1 MTSPGDRRTLPEKR
15 QEFVKTETAGDISS
29 GKAPLRLQKFLA
41 HCGLCSRRRAEEY
54 IAAGRVTVD
63 GVVVTTPG
71 SQVDPAVHRV
81 TCDGRLISLPEQKLY
96 FLLNKPLGYVTTVN
110 DPQGRPTVVSLL
122 KDVAARLFPVGRLD
136 LDTEGALLLTNDG
149 ALAQK
154 IQHPSHG
161 VNKTYEA
168 LVAGYP
174 TAKSVKRLADG
185 ILLEGKKTSP
195 ATLRP
200 VARYGRNTL
209 MEITIHEG
217 RKRQVR
223 NMFREIGHPVLH
235 LRRTAYGKL
244 TVSDLGSGEFRQL
257 NPADLKKIFL

>member
-1 MTSPGDRRTLPEKR
+1 MTSPGDRRTSPGKR
-15 QEFVKTETAGDISS
+15 QAQVETEKAGEITS
-29 GKAPLRLQKFLA
+29 GEAPLRLHKFLA
-41 HCGLCSRRRAEEY
+41 HSGLCSRRRAEEY
-54 IAAGRVTVD
+54 IAAGRVRVD

-71 SQVDPAVHRV
+71 SQVDPAGQRV
-81 TCDGRLISLPEQKLY
+81 TCDGRLISLVEQKLY
-96 FLLNKPLGYVTTVN
+96 FLLNKPPGYVTTVY

-161 VNKTYEA
+161 VNKTYQA
-168 LVAGYP
+168 LVDGYP

-185 ILLEGKKTSP
+185 ILLEGKMTSP
-195 ATLRP
+195 AKLRP
-200 VARYGRNTL
+200 VARQGRNTL

-217 RKRQVR
+217 RKRQVK
-223 NMFREIGHPVLH
+223 NMFREIGHPVVH

-244 TVSDLGSGEFRQL
+244 TVSGLGSGQFRQL
-257 NPADLKKIFL
+257 NSADLKKIFL

>member
-1 MTSPGDRRTLPEKR
+1 MTSPGDRRTSPGKR
-15 QEFVKTETAGDISS
+15 QAQVETEKAGDINS
-29 GKAPLRLQKFLA
+29 GEAPLRLHKFLA
-41 HCGLCSRRRAEEY
+41 HSGLCSRRRAEEY
-54 IAAGRVTVD
+54 IAAGRVRVD

-71 SQVDPAVHRV
+71 SQVDPAGQTV
-81 TCDGRLISLPEQKLY
+81 TCDGRLINLVEQKLY
-96 FLLNKPLGYVTTVN
+96 FLLNKPPGYVTTAH

-161 VNKTYEA
+161 VNKTYQA
-168 LVAGYP
+168 LVDGYP

-185 ILLEGKKTSP
+185 ILLEGKMTSP
-195 ATLRP
+195 AKLRP
-200 VARYGRNTL
+200 VARQGRNTL

-217 RKRQVR
+217 RKRQVK
-223 NMFREIGHPVLH
+223 NMFREIGHPVVH

-244 TVSDLGSGEFRQL
+244 TVSGLGSGQYRQL
-257 NPADLKKIFL
+257 NSADLKKIFL

>member
-1 MTSPGDRRTLPEKR
+1 MTTPGDRRTRPGKR
-15 QEFVKTETAGDISS
+15 QQFVETQKTGDISS
-29 GKAPLRLQKFLA
+29 GETTLRLQKFLA
-41 HCGLCSRRRAEEY
+41 HCGLCSRRHAEEY
-54 IAAGRVTVD
+54 IAAGRVKVD

-71 SQVDPAVHRV
+71 CQVDPAIQCV
-81 TCDGRLISLPEQKLY
+81 TCDGRLVSLPEQKLY
-96 FLLNKPLGYVTTVN
+96 FLLNKPPGYVTTVN

-122 KDVAARLFPVGRLD
+122 KNVAARLFPVGRLD

-168 LVAGYP
+168 LVAGHP
-174 TAKSVKRLADG
+174 TAKSVKQLADG

-195 ATLRP
+195 AKLRP
-200 VARYGRNTL
+200 VARQGRSTL

-244 TVSDLGSGEFRQL
+244 TVSGLDSGQFRQL
-257 NPADLKKIFL
+257 NAADLKKIFL